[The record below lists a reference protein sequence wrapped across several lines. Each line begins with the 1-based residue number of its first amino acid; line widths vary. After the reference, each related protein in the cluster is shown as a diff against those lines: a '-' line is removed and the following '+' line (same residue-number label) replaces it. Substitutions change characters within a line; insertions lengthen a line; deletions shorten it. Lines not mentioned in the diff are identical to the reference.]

1 MLRNYSKIAYRNLLK
16 NKVYSLVNIG
26 GMAMGIAAFILILE
40 YVSLEKS
47 VDKFHTQIEQT
58 YRLLNESPK
67 GDMWKEHAPGWADLI
82 KKRIPEIK
90 EFCRFDDGNGKGV
103 VRSNDKNVSF
113 KEERVS
119 YAEGNFFTFFSFA
132 LTAGR
137 PEDFDKPNIVFIS
150 ENHANK
156 YFGNENSIGKIL
168 ILSNQ
173 FGTQNY
179 TVGGI
184 FKNIG
189 ENSSINYD
197 MFFSLQTLKNP
208 ANLNGNDWAD
218 LENLD
223 SQYIDTY
230 FSLTDNSDYT
240 KVEDKLNALR
250 KEFDQDSDGAIF
262 RLQPFSEVHLGAS
275 FDDKF
280 PHSGDVKYVYML
292 IGIAFL
298 ILLIAWFNYINLSTA
313 NAMKRASEVGVRKV
327 IGATQSNL
335 VYQFLCES
343 IFVNLCA
350 VILAGIIIVM
360 IQPLFNDLMGKSM
373 SVKHLAATPMWMMSL
388 GVMIVGSLAVGTYT
402 AYLLSKFNPVK
413 TLKGKMAKSSG
424 GVFLRKSL
432 VISQFG
438 ISIALVLATVLIYS
452 QLQYMK
458 NRDKGLDINQ
468 LLVING
474 PEIGKDSTYAQRK
487 TAFFNELE
495 RQSFVKDYAGSG
507 SVPSK
512 GYNFRTGGFTQPGSK
527 AGDETKAY
535 AFSIVS
541 ERYFDAYGVNLVA
554 GRNFTNAEC
563 NVEWNDNSKVIL
575 NETAAKELGF
585 ASADDAVRTK
595 VKWDERYL
603 DVVGVIKDYNHLS
616 LKNKIDPIIF
626 YPQASSEYIT
636 VRLTPENMSDKIGSL
651 EGLYKQYFQGN
662 PFEYAFIDENF
673 NKSYAIEQ
681 QYGALFSIAAIW
693 AIFIACL
700 GLFGLA
706 TFTVESRTKEIGVR
720 KVLGASIPSIIQLLS
735 KDFVVLIAIA
745 LIISSPIAYFLIE
758 KWLGNFPYRI
768 DIEWWHFAVTG
779 IIAFLFPILSMSYQA
794 TKAALMNP
802 VKSLKTE

>member
-1 MLRNYSKIAYRNLLK
+1 
-16 NKVYSLVNIG
+16 
-26 GMAMGIAAFILILE
+26 MAMGIAAFILILE

-47 VDKFHTQIEQT
+47 VDKFHTQLDRT

-67 GDMWKEHAPGWADLI
+67 GEMWKEHAPGWANLI

-90 EFCRFDDGNGKGV
+90 DFCRFDDGNGKGV
-103 VRSNDKNVSF
+103 VRSNNKNISF
-113 KEERVS
+113 KEDRVS
-119 YAEGNFFTFFSFA
+119 YAEGNFFTFFSFGLA
-132 LTAGR
+132 AGR
-137 PEDFDKPNIVFIS
+137 PEDFDKPNVVFIS
-150 ENHANK
+150 ENQAKK
-156 YFGNENSIGKIL
+156 YYGNENPIGKVL

-173 FGTQNY
+173 FGTQSY

-189 ENSSINYD
+189 ENSSIHYE

-208 ANLNGNDWAD
+208 SNLNGNDWAD

-230 FSLTDNSDYT
+230 ISLNDNVDYA
-240 KVEDKLNALR
+240 KVEEKLNALR
-250 KEFDQDSDGAIF
+250 KEFDKDSDGAIF
-262 RLQPFSEVHLGAS
+262 RLQSLSEVHLGAS

-292 IGIAFL
+292 MGIAFL
-298 ILLIAWFNYINLSTA
+298 ILLIAWFNFINLSTA
-313 NAMKRASEVGVRKV
+313 NAIKRASEVGVRKV
-327 IGATQSNL
+327 IGATQRNL
-335 VYQFLCES
+335 VYQFLYES

-350 VILAGIIIVM
+350 VLVAGIIIVL
-360 IQPLFNDLMGKSM
+360 IQPLFNDLMGKSL
-373 SVKHLAATPMWMMSL
+373 SVQHLMASPLWMLSL
-388 GVMIVGSLAVGTYT
+388 GVMITGSLAVGTYT
-402 AYLLSKFNPVK
+402 AYLLSKFSPVK
-413 TLKGKMAKSSG
+413 TLKGKLTTSSG
-424 GVFLRKSL
+424 GIFLRKSL

-468 LLVING
+468 VLVING
-474 PEIGKDSTYAQRK
+474 PQTGKDNTYNQRK
-487 TAFFNELE
+487 AAFFSVLE
-495 RQSFVKDYAGSG
+495 RQSFVLDYAGSG

-535 AFSIVS
+535 AFSIVG
-541 ERYFDAYGVNLVA
+541 ERYFNIYGIKLIA

-563 NVEWNDNSKVIL
+563 NVEWNDNSKIIL
-575 NETAAKELGF
+575 NETAVQELGF
-585 ASADDAVRTK
+585 ASAEDAVSTK

-636 VRLTPENMSDKIGSL
+636 VRLTPENMSTKISSL
-651 EGLYKQYFQGN
+651 ESLYKEFFPGN
-662 PFEYAFIDENF
+662 PYEYTFIDENF
-673 NKSYAIEQ
+673 NSSYAIEQ
-681 QYGALFSIAAIW
+681 QYGALFSIAAVW
-693 AIFIACL
+693 AIIIACL

-720 KVLGASIPSIIQLLS
+720 KVLGASIPSIIQILC
-735 KDFVVLIAIA
+735 KDFVVLVAIA
-745 LIISSPIAYFLIE
+745 LIISSPFAYFFIE
-758 KWLGNFPYRI
+758 KWLGHFPYRI
-768 DIEWWHFAVTG
+768 EIVWWHFALTG
-779 IIAFLFPILSMSYQA
+779 LIAFLFSILSISYQ
-794 TKAALMNP
+794 TIKAAIMNP
-802 VKSLKTE
+802 VKSLRSE